1 MKLTKEARKLS
12 KQLFRDSFT
21 GAALDA
27 EKVKKVT
34 DLVVRAKPR
43 QYIGVLQELA
53 RLIRLES
60 AKRHAIIESAADLE
74 AAEKGAITQ
83 TIHGKYGA
91 DVTTE
96 FKTNP
101 SLIGGLRIQVGSDV
115 VDASIRS
122 RLDRLTNDLAA

>member
-1 MKLTKEARKLS
+1 MKLSKEARKLS

-21 GAALDA
+21 AGVLDA

-34 DLVVRAKPR
+34 DLVAGAKPR

-60 AKRHAIIESAADLE
+60 AKRHAIIESASELD
-74 AAEKGAITQ
+74 AAEKSAITR

-96 FKTNP
+96 YKTNP
-101 SLIGGLRIQVGSDV
+101 ALIGGLRIQVGSDV
-115 VDASIRS
+115 VDASVRS
-122 RLDRLTNDLAA
+122 RLDRLANELAA